1 MGRSGGG
8 DSSGRRLH
16 RRSHGHI
23 LRRRRRR
30 RFRRADLVI
39 SPFAPTFS
47 RRSGDGNDF
56 SVGSNGGGGDPRTDP
71 EWSSVNPE
79 TTPNSL
85 RTSEE
90 CNFRNALCGSSYTR
104 IPNAS

>member
-1 MGRSGGG
+1 MATTSPLDLTAAAATRGRIRF
-8 DSSGRRLH
+8 D
-16 RRSHGHI
+16 
-23 LRRRRRR
+23 LRME
-30 RFRRADLVI
+30 I
-39 SPFAPTFS
+39 Q
-47 RRSGDGNDF
+47 
-56 SVGSNGGGGDPRTDP
+56 

>member
-1 MGRSGGG
+1 MATTSPSDLTAAAVTRGRIRFSINPFGLA
-8 DSSGRRLH
+8 SSSWLIFPPATY
-16 RRSHGHI
+16 RSSEM
-23 LRRRRRR
+23 L
-30 RFRRADLVI
+30 L
-39 SPFAPTFS
+39 
-47 RRSGDGNDF
+47 
-56 SVGSNGGGGDPRTDP
+56 